1 MQNRVNNLERKIIL
15 TKEGFGVISIII
27 LASIIFT
34 LGAYV
39 TGNTLLVVASVIVWI
54 LGGFSFYFFRD
65 PERTIPSGDNLVL
78 SPADGKIISIEEE
91 HEPLIFEKKATKVSI
106 FLSVFDVHINRIPID
121 GEVTYF
127 DYQKGNFYPA
137 YKHEASSKNEQ
148 TVIGIEGD
156 RCKLLL
162 KQIAG
167 IIARRIVCH
176 IRDGHIVKKGKRFGM
191 IKFGSRTELFL
202 PEHVKIQVKL
212 NDHVKGG
219 ETIIGIINEK

>member
-1 MQNRVNNLERKIIL
+1 L

-27 LASIIFT
+27 LISIILT

-39 TGNTLLVVASVIVWI
+39 TGNRPLVALSVTVWI
-54 LGGFSFYFFRD
+54 FTGFSLYFFRD
-65 PERTIPSGDNLVL
+65 PERTIPLGDNLIL

-91 HEPLIFEKKATKVSI
+91 YEPLIFEKKVIKVSI

-127 DYQKGNFYPA
+127 DYRKGEFYPA
-137 YKHEASSKNEQ
+137 YKDDASSKNEQ

-156 RCKLLL
+156 RCKLLF

-167 IIARRIVCH
+167 TVARRIVCH
-176 IRDGHIVKKGKRFGM
+176 IRAGQIVKKGKRFGM

-212 NDHVKGG
+212 NDRVKGG